1 MSSGPVSSGVA
12 KSATTWSLII
22 DTTTNSTNFPAG
34 IRKGDAVFSFIVQA
48 GQFSGTNAAFF
59 NQPYGTKI
67 AGYETVSFFAQTNS
81 FTHLKNQITFIAGTD
96 TLSGTPVGS
105 GGTTFS
111 LCRYAV
117 FRRSPD
123 YFDDPVL
130 SYLGTQVTTSA
141 YTSRSIPYTGSPS
154 VILGMASTSRMANN
168 AQTCTIGGV
177 TPTLIAKNA
186 DTASFG
192 RLWYR
197 LNITPATLTT
207 VGTSNATSGAWGWT
221 PFVVH

>member
-12 KSATTWSLII
+12 KSATTWSVVI
-22 DTTTNSTNFPAG
+22 DTTTNSTTFPAG
-34 IRKGDAVFSFIVQA
+34 IRAGDAVFSFIVQSA
-48 GQFSGTNAAFF
+48 QIPAPNTPFF

-67 AGYETVSFFAQTNS
+67 AGYETISFFAQTNM
-81 FTHLKNQITFIAGTD
+81 FTHLKAQVTFIAGTN

-105 GGTTFS
+105 GGTSFFV
-111 LCRYAV
+111 CRYTV

-123 YFDDPVL
+123 YFEDPTL
-130 SYLGTQVTTSA
+130 SFLGTEVTTQNYPSQA
-141 YTSRSIPYTGSPS
+141 VPYTGSPS
-154 VILGMASTSRMANN
+154 VILGMASTSRMTNN

-197 LNITPATLTT
+197 LGITPSTLTT
-207 VGTSNATSGAWGWT
+207 VGTSNATSGAWRWR